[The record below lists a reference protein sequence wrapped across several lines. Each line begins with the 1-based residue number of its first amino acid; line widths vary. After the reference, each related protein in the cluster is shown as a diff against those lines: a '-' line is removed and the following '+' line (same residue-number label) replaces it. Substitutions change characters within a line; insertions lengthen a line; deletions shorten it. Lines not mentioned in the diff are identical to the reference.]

1 MSKICLAFDTSNY
14 TTSAAW
20 YDGERGQ
27 NEGRLLD
34 VPEGQLGLR
43 QSEALFSHIK
53 RLPEVVERLKLAK
66 TDEIVVIGA
75 ASKPREGEDS
85 YMPCFLAGL
94 SQGSTMAMA
103 LDVPF
108 FAFSHQQGHI
118 AAAAWSAGRMDLL
131 DKKHLSWHISGGT
144 TELLL
149 VEPKNKSVSCK
160 IIGGTTDLAAGQLI
174 DRAGGVLGLHFPSGR
189 ELEQISRGA
198 VKKDFFAPKVKGLE
212 FSLSGIENKV
222 QDYYFDTK
230 SREDT
235 AFYAIRSIIS
245 AIDGATKNAKEQ
257 YGDLPVLFAG
267 GVSSNLLLREIVPGI
282 YSEPRYSTDNAAG
295 IAILAYRQVFG

>member
-14 TTSAAW
+14 TTSTAW
-20 YDGERGQ
+20 YDGKIGQ
-27 NEGRLLD
+27 NEGRILD
-34 VPEGQLGLR
+34 VPESQLGLR
-43 QSEALFSHIK
+43 QSEALFAHIK
-53 RLPEVVERLKLAK
+53 RLPEVTEKLKL
-66 TDEIVVIGA
+66 TNNDEIAVIGA

-103 LDVPF
+103 LNVPF

-131 DKKHLSWHISGGT
+131 GTKHLAWHIS
-144 TELLL
+144 
-149 VEPKNKSVSCK
+149 
-160 IIGGTTDLAAGQLI
+160 GGTTDLAAGQLI
-174 DRAGGVLGLHFPSGR
+174 DRAGGALDLRFPSGR
-189 ELEQISRGA
+189 ELEELSNKSE
-198 VKKDFFAPKVKGLE
+198 KKSFFAPKVNGLN

-235 AFYAIRSIIS
+235 AYFAIRSIIS
-245 AIDGATKNAKEQ
+245 AIEGVTKNAKEQ
-257 YGDLPVLFAG
+257 YGDIPVLFAG
-267 GVSSNLLLREIVPGI
+267 GVSSNLLLRQLVPGI
-282 YSEPRYSTDNAAG
+282 YSEPRYSSDNAMG

>member
-20 YDGERGQ
+20 YDGECGR

-43 QSEALFSHIK
+43 QSEALFAHIK
-53 RLPEVVERLKLAK
+53 RLPEVAERLKLTK
-66 TDEIVVIGA
+66 KDEIVVMGA

-149 VEPKNKSVSCK
+149 VEPQNKSVSCK

-174 DRAGGVLGLHFPSGR
+174 DRAGGVLGLRFPSGR
-189 ELEQISRGA
+189 ELEQLSRGA
-198 VKKDFFAPKVKGLE
+198 VKKDFFTPKVNGLE

-222 QDYYFDTK
+222 RDYYFDTE

-235 AFYAIRSIIS
+235 AYYAIRSIIS
-245 AIDGATKNAKEQ
+245 AIEGATKNAKEQ

-282 YSEPRYSTDNAAG
+282 YSEPRYSSDNAIG

>member
-14 TTSAAW
+14 TTSTAW
-20 YDGERGQ
+20 YDGECGR

-53 RLPEVVERLKLAK
+53 CLPEVVERLELSK
-66 TDEIVVIGA
+66 TDEIVAIGA

-131 DKKHLSWHISGGT
+131 DKRHLSWHVSGGT

-149 VEPKNKSVSCK
+149 VEPQNKSVSCK

-174 DRAGGVLGLHFPSGR
+174 DRAGGALDLRFPSGR
-189 ELEQISRGA
+189 ELEQLSRAA
-198 VKKDFFAPKVKGLE
+198 VKKSFFAPKVNGLE

-235 AFYAIRSIIS
+235 AYYAIRSIIS

-257 YGDLPVLFAG
+257 FGDLPVLFAG

-282 YSEPRYSTDNAAG
+282 YSEPRYSSDNAVG